1 MYTFNL
7 RPITFAVLLIT
18 FLSVSGVSFADAVL
32 ASPGTANSCC
42 FPSGQ
47 NEESPQPP
55 CSTPECS
62 CLFCLN
68 LHLPLFINITSPP
81 LFATSHAFNHF
92 PQPLA
97 AFVHP
102 IDYPPEFS

>member
-1 MYTFNL
+1 MRALNL
-7 RPITFAVLLIT
+7 RPITFAVLLLT
-18 FLSVSGVSFADAVL
+18 FLAVSGANFAEAAL
-32 ASPGTANSCC
+32 SSPGTVDSCC

-47 NEESPQPP
+47 NEESPQTP
-55 CSTPECS
+55 CAPPECS

-68 LHLPLFINITSPP
+68 LHLPLFADISSPS
-81 LFATSHAFNHF
+81 LFATEHVCRHL